1 MEIPPQEAPPGPGA
15 DADADADAE
24 EAPAGAGSPGAASPP
39 ADGRLKAAAK
49 RVTFPSDEDIVSG
62 AVEPKDPWRHG
73 SYGEGRPRVRAG
85 GRGDRPGGARQAAP
99 PGDPRRS
106 ELRPGRESWGDA
118 KDWVLEPRPPGAL
131 GGRQPALAL
140 AGGPALGGE
149 PVPSPGGKGKCLG
162 PRRGD
167 SEAAGLHTARQRVA
181 WPLLSW
187 LEGGRGINADCGERE
202 REVGNPSDWEKRVGG
217 SRQKSLGRG
226 GQFAWGRGINST
238 AKFSSSSSS
247 RT

>member
-85 GRGDRPGGARQAAP
+85 GRGGPAWRRAAGGT
-99 PGDPRRS
+99 
-106 ELRPGRESWGDA
+106 SWGPETVRA
-118 KDWVLEPRPPGAL
+118 EAGEGELGRCEGLGPRT
-131 GGRQPALAL
+131 PAAWGL
-140 AGGPALGGE
+140 GGPAASLGARRRSS
-149 PVPSPGGKGKCLG
+149 VRRRAG
-162 PRRGD
+162 P
-167 SEAAGLHTARQRVA
+167 Q
-181 WPLLSW
+181 SW
-187 LEGGRGINADCGERE
+187 GER
-202 REVGNPSDWEKRVGG
+202 
-217 SRQKSLGRG
+217 
-226 GQFAWGRGINST
+226 
-238 AKFSSSSSS
+238 
-247 RT
+247 